1 MRSDSILTA
10 GKEVVVA
17 DKEEPCCLL
26 GELILYR
33 NHPQSHLFQER
44 QGQED
49 YMEVEGKEVKH
60 LSSRSQVTL
69 SKL

>member
-1 MRSDSILTA
+1 MRSEARLTV

-17 DKEEPCCLL
+17 DKEEPCCLP
-26 GELILYR
+26 GELVLYS